1 MEGGAGEEGCSD
13 QGLKEH
19 KFTEMQG
26 SEEERGGRQ
35 ELGGSRG
42 QERRWKEGK
51 SESDE
56 KMFVRGVGQDLV
68 CSGTFLATAQ
78 CVQIGR

>member
-1 MEGGAGEEGCSD
+1 MR
-13 QGLKEH
+13 
-19 KFTEMQG
+19 G
-26 SEEERGGRQ
+26 SEEERGGRP

-42 QERRWKEGK
+42 QERRRWKERK